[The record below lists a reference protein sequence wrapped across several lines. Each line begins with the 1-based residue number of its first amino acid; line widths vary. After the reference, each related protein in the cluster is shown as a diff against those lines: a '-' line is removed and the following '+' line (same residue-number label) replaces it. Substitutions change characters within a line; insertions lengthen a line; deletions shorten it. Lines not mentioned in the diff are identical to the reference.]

1 MPNQRIPKIARAFLD
16 LSPIVFLLL
25 NASIAE
31 AHPERKRVH
40 MASQEMATPSVPDTV
55 NENLPDGAGKPSAPT
70 ATTSTAVL
78 SATAPSPTVRPPID
92 LEAER
97 KVTQKEKAPWEFPVP
112 EPAVPTSPLKR
123 IVIDPGH
130 GGTNE
135 GAIGVAGIHE
145 KYLTLQVALLLADKL
160 RRIMPDVEIILTRE
174 RDTTISL
181 VDRIE
186 RANELQAD
194 LFLSLHFNSST
205 NPKAVGFESF
215 WAGDFWQADLE
226 KAGVEITDEIA
237 AERTRL
243 GALGYRL
250 AERFNRA
257 MRHRFDVLDRGVKP
271 GNFTVLTRA
280 KVPAVVLEMA
290 FLSHAD
296 EGISATQPKHMAKLV
311 DAIAEAV
318 TLYAPTNDSNDASSQ
333 EKER

>member
-1 MPNQRIPKIARAFLD
+1 M
-16 LSPIVFLLL
+16 
-25 NASIAE
+25 
-31 AHPERKRVH
+31 
-40 MASQEMATPSVPDTV
+40 
-55 NENLPDGAGKPSAPT
+55 
-70 ATTSTAVL
+70 
-78 SATAPSPTVRPPID
+78 
-92 LEAER
+92 
-97 KVTQKEKAPWEFPVP
+97 FPVP
-112 EPAVPTSPLKR
+112 EPAVPTAPLKR

-205 NPKAVGFESF
+205 NPQAVGFESF

-237 AERTRL
+237 AERARL

-296 EGISATQPKHMAKLV
+296 EGIAVTQPKHMAKLV

-318 TLYAPTNDSNDASSQ
+318 TLYAPTNDSHDVSSQ
-333 EKER
+333 EKEQ

>member
-1 MPNQRIPKIARAFLD
+1 MPHLR
-16 LSPIVFLLL
+16 LLKTSL
-25 NASIAE
+25 TVAVAVGLLASWNGGSIAQ
-31 AHPERKRVH
+31 AHPEQKNIQ
-40 MASQEMATPSVPDTV
+40 MASQEKAAASVDGTANEAPAPGSEQVLAMAAPAPVVVAPAMPASGTQVA
-55 NENLPDGAGKPSAPT
+55 GATEQK
-70 ATTSTAVL
+70 
-78 SATAPSPTVRPPID
+78 ATAKPKSPW
-92 LEAER
+92 A
-97 KVTQKEKAPWEFPVP
+97 FPVP
-112 EPAVPTSPLKR
+112 DPVEPSGPMKR

-135 GAIGVAGIHE
+135 GAVGVAGIHE

-160 RRIMPDVEIILTRE
+160 RREMPDVEIILTRD

-194 LFLSLHFNSST
+194 LFLSLHFNSSK
-205 NPKAVGFESF
+205 NPDAVGFESF
-215 WAGDFWQADLE
+215 WSGDYWRADLE
-226 KAGVEITDEIA
+226 KAGVEVTDELA

-250 AERFNRA
+250 ADGFNRA

-271 GNFTVLTRA
+271 GDFTVLTRA

-296 EGISATQPKHMAKLV
+296 EGISTTQPKQMAKLV
-311 DAIAEAV
+311 DAIAEAIRN
-318 TLYAPTNDSNDASSQ
+318 YAPLPTP
-333 EKER
+333 